1 MLGVYSNAIKVKDI
15 RRKLFYILLVLLIF
29 RIGSTI
35 PLPGIDME
43 LLGLHM
49 MGLDGGI
56 LGMIIGGEHG
66 TIFAMGIGPYITSS
80 IIMQL
85 LTVAIPKLEQLKKE
99 GEEGRKKINQIT
111 RILAVVMA
119 VLQAS
124 ATVFSQRTFFVEGH
138 QNLFVWFVAAITM
151 VAGTM
156 FIMWM
161 SELLTE
167 KAIGNGASF
176 IIFANILSALP
187 GGIMTLYAAA
197 SVPGI
202 GNAIMVLGI
211 LILFVFVVAFA
222 VLVQDGQRKIP
233 VQYSKKMVGR
243 QTYGGQS
250 SFIPVKVNIAGVM
263 SIIFAMSILGFPQ
276 QIMMFFPMD
285 PAIMAGEAP
294 PTTFMHVVEFLN
306 MTSFTNIGPVPI
318 PFGAIIYVFLIFCF
332 TFFYTSF
339 AVNPVEMAENLKK
352 NGGFIPGIRPG
363 KPTSDYIARTV
374 NRLSWIGAVFYSV
387 IALIPIV
394 VEWVT
399 GIAVGFGGTTLLI
412 VVGVAL
418 ELVKQLESQLLMR
431 NYKGFLNT

>member
-1 MLGVYSNAIKVKDI
+1 MFGVYTNAFKVKDI
-15 RRKLFYILLVLLIF
+15 RKKLFYILLVLLIF
-29 RIGSTI
+29 RVGSRI
-35 PLPGIDME
+35 PLPGIDMQRLAAE
-43 LLGLHM
+43 IAG
-49 MGLDGGI
+49 DFGI
-56 LGMIIGGEHG
+56 IGMIVGGEMG
-66 TIFAMGIGPYITSS
+66 TIFAMGIGPYITAS

-99 GEEGRKKINQIT
+99 GEEGRKKINQYT
-111 RILAVVMA
+111 RVLAVAMA

-124 ATVFSQRTFFVEGH
+124 GTVFSWRTVFIYQNFFVY
-138 QNLFVWFVAAITM
+138 FVAALTM
-151 VAGTM
+151 IAGTM

-176 IIFANILSALP
+176 IIFANILASLP
-187 GGIMTLYAAA
+187 VGFWMLYEA
-197 SVPGI
+197 SLGSI
-202 GNAIMVLGI
+202 WNAIIVVLI
-211 LILFVFVVAFA
+211 IIIFVLIVGFA

-243 QTYGGQS
+243 QMYGGQS

-276 QIMMFFPMD
+276 QLTMFFPD
-285 PAIMAGEAP
+285 NE
-294 PTTFMHVVEFLN
+294 TLRNVSEFL
-306 MTSFTNIGPVPI
+306 SFSS
-318 PFGAIIYVFLIFCF
+318 PFGAAIYVVLIFCF

-363 KPTSDYIARTV
+363 KPTSDYIQRTV
-374 NRLSWIGAVFYSV
+374 TRLSWIGAVCYSIIAMIPVV
-387 IALIPIV
+387 I
-394 VEWVT
+394 EWIF
-399 GIAVGFGGTTLLI
+399 GIQVGFGGTTLLI

-431 NYKGFLNT
+431 NYKGFLQT

>member
-1 MLGVYSNAIKVKDI
+1 MFGIYANAWKVKDI
-15 RRKLFYILLVLLIF
+15 RKKLLYILLVLLIF
-29 RIGSTI
+29 RIGSRI
-35 PLPGIDME
+35 PLPGIDMD
-43 LLGLHM
+43 LMAAIAG
-49 MGLDGGI
+49 DTGI
-56 LGMIIGGEHG
+56 IGMIVGGEMG
-66 TIFAMGIGPYITSS
+66 TIFAMGIGPYITAS

-85 LTVAIPKLEQLKKE
+85 LAVAVPKLEQLKKE
-99 GEEGRKKINQIT
+99 GEEGRKKINQYT
-111 RILAVVMA
+111 RVLAVIMA

-124 ATVFSQRTFFVEGH
+124 GTVFSWRTVFVY
-138 QNLFVWFVAAITM
+138 QNLFVYFVAALTM
-151 VAGTM
+151 IAGTM

-187 GGIMTLYAAA
+187 GGVMTLYNA
-197 SVPGI
+197 SLGSI
-202 GNAIMVLGI
+202 WNAVTVTIV
-211 LILFVFVVAFA
+211 LILFVFIIGFA

-243 QTYGGQS
+243 QMYGGQS

-263 SIIFAMSILGFPQ
+263 SIIFAMSLLGFPAQ
-276 QIMMFFPMD
+276 LTMFFPNSEGL
-285 PAIMAGEAP
+285 INVVQFLSITAP
-294 PTTFMHVVEFLN
+294 V
-306 MTSFTNIGPVPI
+306 
-318 PFGAIIYVFLIFCF
+318 GAIIYVVLIFAF

-363 KPTSDYIARTV
+363 KPTSDYIGRTV
-374 NRLSWIGAVFYSV
+374 NRLSWIGAVFYAV
-387 IALIPIV
+387 IAMIPV
-394 VEWVT
+394 VIEWVT
-399 GIAVGFGGTTLLI
+399 GIAIGFGGTTLLI

-431 NYKGFLNT
+431 NYKGFLNN

>member
-1 MLGVYSNAIKVKDI
+1 MLGVYSNAWKVKDI
-15 RRKLFYILLVLLIF
+15 RRKLMYIMLVLLIF
-29 RIGSTI
+29 RVGSAI

-43 LLGLHM
+43 LLNLMM
-49 MGLDGGI
+49 MGQDTGI

-66 TIFAMGIGPYITSS
+66 SIFAMGIGPYITAS

-124 ATVFSQRTFFVEGH
+124 GTVFSQRYVFMEGH
-138 QNLFVWFVAAITM
+138 QNLFVYFVSALTM

-187 GGIMTLYAAA
+187 GGILTLYGAAT
-197 SVPGI
+197 VPGI
-202 GNAIMVLGI
+202 INALMVVGI

-263 SIIFAMSILGFPQ
+263 SIIFAMSILGFPM
-276 QIMMFFPMD
+276 QIAMFFPLAEGAE
-285 PAIMAGEAP
+285 PRFLE
-294 PTTFMHVVEFLN
+294 HLVEFLH
-306 MTSFTNIGPVPI
+306 MTGFTYIGPVPI
-318 PFGAIIYVFLIFCF
+318 PFGAMIYVFLIFCF

-363 KPTSDYIARTV
+363 KPTSDYIGRTV
-374 NRLSWIGAVFYSV
+374 NRLSWIGAVFYSAIAMIPVV
-387 IALIPIV
+387 I
-394 VEWVT
+394 EWIT
-399 GIAVGFGGTTLLI
+399 GVAVGFGGTTLLI

-431 NYKGFLNT
+431 NYKGFLKD

>member
-1 MLGVYSNAIKVKDI
+1 MFGVYSNALKVKDI

-29 RIGSTI
+29 RVGSQI
-35 PLPGIDME
+35 PLPGIDRD
-43 LLGLHM
+43 LLTEFMFGGGDGIIGL
-49 MGLDGGI
+49 I
-56 LGMIIGGEHG
+56 LGGEMG
-66 TIFAMGIGPYITSS
+66 TIFAMGIGPYITAS

-99 GEEGRKKINQIT
+99 GEEGRKKINQYT
-111 RILAVVMA
+111 RILAVAMA
-119 VLQAS
+119 IMQAAGS
-124 ATVFSQRTFFVEGH
+124 VFSWRVAFIHNNIFVY
-138 QNLFVWFVAAITM
+138 VVAALTM
-151 VAGTM
+151 IAGTM

-176 IIFANILSALP
+176 IIFANILAALP
-187 GGIMTLYAAA
+187 MGIMTMYYA
-197 SVPGI
+197 SI
-202 GNAIMVLGI
+202 GGVWNAVIVVI
-211 LILFVFVVAFA
+211 VVILFVLMVGFA

-263 SIIFAMSILGFPQ
+263 SLIFAMSILGFPQ
-276 QIMMFFPMD
+276 QIAMFFPQPEAGAD
-285 PAIMAGEAP
+285 PSWLLR
-294 PTTFMHVVEFLN
+294 VVEFLN
-306 MTSFTNIGPVPI
+306 MTTWYPVGPYDNPWFTF

-363 KPTSDYIARTV
+363 KPTSDYISRTV
-374 NRLSWIGAVFYSV
+374 NRLSWVGAVFYAV
-387 IALIPIV
+387 IALIPILI
-394 VEWVT
+394 EWFF
-399 GIAVGFGGTTLLI
+399 GMAVGWGGTTLLI

>member
-1 MLGVYSNAIKVKDI
+1 MLGVYSNAWKVKDI
-15 RRKLFYILLVLLIF
+15 RRKLLYILLVLLIF
-29 RIGSTI
+29 RVGSAI
-35 PLPGIDME
+35 PLPGIDMG
-43 LLGLHM
+43 LLGEIM
-49 MGLDGGI
+49 TGDAGI
-56 LGMIIGGEHG
+56 LGMIIGGEQG
-66 TIFAMGIGPYITSS
+66 TIFAMGIGPYITAS

-124 ATVFSQRTFFVEGH
+124 GTVFSQRFVFMEGH
-138 QNLFVWFVAAITM
+138 QNLFVYFVAALTM

-187 GGIMTLYAAA
+187 GGFMTLYYA
-197 SVPGI
+197 SLGSVF
-202 GNAIMVLGI
+202 NAILVI
-211 LILFVFVVAFA
+211 FIVVIFVFVVAFA

-263 SIIFAMSILGFPQ
+263 SIIFAMSIMGFPQ
-276 QIMMFFPMD
+276 QILMFFPQD
-285 PAIMAGEAP
+285 PAAEPGVL
-294 PTTFMHVVEFLN
+294 MHIVEFLH
-306 MTSFTNIGPVPI
+306 MTTFTYLGPVPV
-318 PFGAIIYVFLIFCF
+318 PFGAMIYVFLIFCF

-387 IALIPIV
+387 IAMIPV
-394 VEWVT
+394 VIEWIT

-431 NYKGFLNT
+431 NYKGFLKD

>member
-1 MLGVYSNAIKVKDI
+1 MFGVYANAFKVKDI
-15 RRKLFYILLVLLIF
+15 RTKLLYILLVLLIF
-29 RIGSTI
+29 RIGSRI
-35 PLPGIDME
+35 PLPGIDMARLASE
-43 LLGLHM
+43 IAG
-49 MGLDGGI
+49 DFGI
-56 LGMIIGGEHG
+56 IGMIVGGEMG
-66 TIFAMGIGPYITSS
+66 TIFAMGIGPYITAS

-85 LTVAIPKLEQLKKE
+85 LTVAVPKLEQLKKE
-99 GEEGRKKINQIT
+99 GEEGRKKINQYT
-111 RILAVVMA
+111 RVLAVAMA

-124 ATVFSQRTFFVEGH
+124 GTVFSWRAVFHHQNFFVY
-138 QNLFVWFVAAITM
+138 FVAALTM
-151 VAGTM
+151 IAGTM

-176 IIFANILSALP
+176 IIFANILASLP
-187 GGIMTLYAAA
+187 MGFWMLYDA
-197 SVPGI
+197 SLGSI
-202 GNAIMVLGI
+202 WNAVTVI
-211 LILFVFVVAFA
+211 LIIIIFVLIVAFA

-243 QTYGGQS
+243 QMYGGQS

-276 QIMMFFPMD
+276 QLTMFFPD
-285 PAIMAGEAP
+285 SEGLRNAAQ
-294 PTTFMHVVEFLN
+294 FL
-306 MTSFTNIGPVPI
+306 SFSS
-318 PFGAIIYVFLIFCF
+318 PFGAVIYVVLIFCF

-363 KPTSDYIARTV
+363 KPTSDYISRTV
-374 NRLSWIGAVFYSV
+374 NRLSWIGAVCYSIIAMIPVV
-387 IALIPIV
+387 I
-394 VEWVT
+394 EWT
-399 GIAVGFGGTTLLI
+399 LDIQVGFGGTTLLI

-431 NYKGFLNT
+431 NYKGFLQS